1 MRKNRKLPA
10 VKSPVRPV
18 MRFASVRSELV
29 TDPKAGVPVVIAT
42 ENPVQRYDD
51 ERSQVVSEVLLM
63 DGISLRAGRTQIP
76 IVDSHDDTTVRNVL
90 GSVRNLRIEGD
101 ELVGDAFFAHDADS
115 QNARQK
121 LIDGH
126 ITDFSI
132 TAMPDESGFIPRGQT
147 YKTTRGMVVE
157 GPAVIVTRWTPHNA
171 SICSTGADERSAVRR
186 SYEVLTE
193 RATNVDE
200 ALLGQLAG
208 LGLPEGMTDPN
219 QILAWVVGK
228 MASAESAD
236 EPVENMESEE
246 SPTVEE
252 KPVEAMAEE
261 TPAAES
267 APVEE
272 QIENAVARA
281 IKADVSRR
289 KEIRALCEVHK
300 IERAYADSLCDEGI
314 NLNIARERILKRM
327 ATNPIGQTTE
337 NARVTESEDDKFAS
351 AARDGILMRSARAC
365 GIRRNLYDGD
375 KPAVGA
381 QDFQN
386 QSLFRIAETCLRR
399 QGVAVERMV
408 PKDIAMVAMGHTPTI
423 NRLRIQRSEGAY
435 HTTGSFPNLLLD
447 AANKTLLAGYEE
459 APYTWSMWARQAPA
473 VADFK
478 NINRIRFSESPDL
491 EMVPENQPYPEGPMS
506 DSKETYSVEKF
517 GKIFSV
523 TWETVVNDDLDAIS
537 RVPAMHGNAAR
548 RVQNKKVYEVL
559 TSNPTMS
566 DSNALFSS
574 SHASG
579 DNTSGGAGAPS
590 VTTLN
595 AAFVKM
601 MTQKGLTSGVILN
614 IQPRY
619 LIVPVAY
626 AATAMQL
633 VGSIADPSVGGAA
646 AGNSNTLNIYG
657 PNGSRPLQVIAEPQL
672 DAASATV
679 WYLAADAGQIDTVE
693 LSFLQGEESPVLE
706 NEWDFDKDV
715 YRYKIR
721 QTFGVKAIDWRGLFR
736 NSA

>member
-1 MRKNRKLPA
+1 MSKKGKLP
-10 VKSPVRPV
+10 SLPQTIRPV
-18 MRFASVRSELV
+18 MRFAAIRSEMV
-29 TDPKAGVPVVIAT
+29 PGDNAGVPIVVAT
-42 ENPVQRYDD
+42 ENPVPRFD
-51 ERSQVVSEVLLM
+51 EERGEVVSEVLAM
-63 DGISLRAGRTQIP
+63 DGIILRAGRSQIP

-90 GSVRNLRIEGD
+90 GSVRNLRVEGD
-101 ELVGDAFFAHDADS
+101 ELVGEAYFAHDEDS
-115 QNARQK
+115 QDARQK

-132 TAMPDESGFIPRGQT
+132 TAMPDASLFVHRGQS
-147 YKTTRGMVVE
+147 YTTARGSVVD
-157 GPAVIVTRWTPHNA
+157 GPAVVVTNWKPHNA
-171 SICSTGADERSAVRR
+171 SICSTGADERSSVRR
-186 SYEVLTE
+186 SYQIPLEKKE
-193 RATNVDE
+193 RSVDE
-200 ALLGQLAG
+200 ALLGQLAA

-228 MASAESAD
+228 MAPAEVETEMVENMD
-236 EPVENMESEE
+236 GEGKETKPVENMDGEQPAAS
-246 SPTVEE
+246 VEE
-252 KPVEAMAEE
+252 E
-261 TPAAES
+261 
-267 APVEE
+267 
-272 QIENAVARA
+272 IEKAVARA
-281 IKADVSRR
+281 ISADTARR
-289 KEIRALCEVHK
+289 KEIRALCEAHK
-300 IERAYADSLCDEGI
+300 IERAYADSLCDDGVT
-314 NLNIARERILKRM
+314 LNVARERILKRM

-337 NARVTESEDDKFAS
+337 NARVTVSEDDKFAA
-351 AARDGILMRSARAC
+351 AARDGLLMRSARAC
-365 GIRRNLYDGD
+365 GIRRNLYEGD
-375 KPAVGA
+375 KPAIGA
-381 QDFQN
+381 DDFRN

-408 PKDIAMVAMGHTPTI
+408 PKDIAMVAMGHRPTI
-423 NRLRIQRSEGAY
+423 ERLRIQRSEGAY
-435 HTTGSFPNLLLD
+435 HTTGSFSNLLLD
-447 AANKTLLAGYEE
+447 AANKTLSAGYDE
-459 APYTWSMWARQAPA
+459 APYTWSLWARQAPS
-473 VADFK
+473 VGDFK

-491 EMVPENQPYPEGPMS
+491 EMVPENQPYPEGPMT
-506 DSKETYSVEKF
+506 DSKESYNVEKF

-566 DSNALFSS
+566 DGYALFSA

-595 AAFVKM
+595 TAFVKM
-601 MTQKGLTSGVILN
+601 MTQKGLTSGVTLN

-619 LIVPVAY
+619 LIVPIAVS
-626 AATAMQL
+626 ATAMQL
-633 VGSIADPSVGGAA
+633 VGSLADPSVGGNA

-672 DAASATV
+672 DAASSSV
-679 WYLAADAGQIDTVE
+679 WYLAADANQIDTVE

-706 NEWDFDKDV
+706 NEWDFEKDV

-721 QTFGVKAIDWRGLFR
+721 QTFGVKAIDWRGLYR